1 MCRRGLYF
9 ITYYYVTCTA
19 YVMSGTLASDKV
31 RHLTCAP
38 ESGPLIGSPIRTI
51 RPGWE
56 GRVAT
61 ESVGPEFL
69 KRSDV
74 FVNMGINQDNVNC

>member
-1 MCRRGLYF
+1 MLL
-9 ITYYYVTCTA
+9 VQVMS

-38 ESGPLIGSPIRTI
+38 ESGPLIWLAHPHNSAGAGKAELPQSQFNL
-51 RPGWE
+51 
-56 GRVAT
+56 
-61 ESVGPEFL
+61 EFL
-69 KRSDV
+69 KRPDV